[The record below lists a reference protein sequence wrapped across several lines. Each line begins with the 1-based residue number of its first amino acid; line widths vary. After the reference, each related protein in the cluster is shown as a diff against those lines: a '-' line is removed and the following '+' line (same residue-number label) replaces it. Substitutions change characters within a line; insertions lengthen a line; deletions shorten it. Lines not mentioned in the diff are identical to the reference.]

1 MPSHEKTKASRAK
14 PSVGA
19 KSTTA
24 AINAQAESPK
34 YTAKNSIVMTK
45 TAGGNISEF
54 PFEFTKDSKYFFSC
68 VGSCVKVFSVATG
81 AVVKVLS
88 RSPASGGHNS
98 KITRVILN
106 PKNPMQ
112 LYSASLD
119 GTIKLWD
126 YNDEILLKTY
136 RIGAPIEFMVIS
148 AVRPEEA
155 YIVVN
160 KENSAVAEKKEKNEK
175 IVYRY
180 ALDSDL
186 PLTSQD
192 RLRWITAIPECHC
205 VDVSN
210 DGRFVA
216 MAGKNK
222 CVIWNVTEGEE
233 RVSESELHSY
243 TFKDLPTVLAFS
255 PDNTFIAIGHQSGRI
270 TLQYCLVPGTE
281 HKPLLSVLHW
291 HHLPVKALRF
301 MGDGTYLM
309 SGGEEAV
316 LVIWQLETD
325 LKQFLPR
332 LGGSIT
338 SINISPNHKY
348 YSVGLADNSI
358 RLINSIS
365 QNIEQAIQGLQYAQ
379 TESNRLPL
387 TTGLMVEPRNNNI
400 VLNGVPGSIQFYN
413 TQGDHHVMDL
423 EVAPTNLIARKEIN
437 EIIITS
443 NVEHVAFLPRGE
455 WMATVD
461 MRDDGETTVELY
473 LKFWQWNPNSQSY
486 ALHTR
491 VDYPHAQP
499 ITSLTFSP
507 SSRHGPMAIT
517 TSADK
522 TFKVWVLSTEREVVW
537 TCRSV
542 GAYRDSPATGA
553 AFSDDGS
560 ILAVSFGSMLTLWDP
575 YENTLQ
581 GILSQPC
588 DDEAIEHVAFLG
600 DSPYVLTATKTHF
613 YVWNMLTC
621 SVWWSYRCP
630 VDKLAVDPLSGRIAI
645 VHNVGTYSRLLV
657 FEAKSGLPLAIHT
670 ISHRCAAVT
679 WIPQNE
685 SADRETKSSNI
696 TILDVNHDL
705 IMLAIVPASKASA
718 VSTAAAEDLSTKT
731 TIESGETSGIL
742 DSMFGER
749 RDIRE
754 EEREQEE
761 LRLKTAI
768 HLREEAMKQS
778 RRERRH
784 KSEESADPTGLKAPS
799 HVLPH
804 VETIFETFM
813 GSLMRL
819 RINNDSVQ
827 DAGMDIDTESSS
839 EPIKLPIADV
849 DTTFIPSEDFTSLTA
864 YFSTIKSKAPPKNA
878 SETAASSSENE
889 DTDDDE
895 DASQIDW

>member
-1 MPSHEKTKASRAK
+1 MPSHEKTKSS
-14 PSVGA
+14 PA
-19 KSTTA
+19 KSKAEAKTTTPT
-24 AINAQAESPK
+24 INAQADSSK
-34 YTAKNSIVMTK
+34 YIAKHNLVMTK

-68 VGSCVKVFSVATG
+68 VGSCVKVYSVATG

-88 RSPASGGHNS
+88 RSPASGGHNG

-136 RIGAPIEFMVIS
+136 RIGAAIEHMVIS

-160 KENSAVAEKKEKNEK
+160 KETVAGEKKEKNEK

-180 ALDSDL
+180 ALGNDL

-192 RLRWITAIPECHC
+192 RLRWITSMPECHC

-216 MAGKNK
+216 MAGRYK
-222 CVIWNVTEGEE
+222 CVVWKVTEGEE
-233 RVSESELHSY
+233 RVSESELRSY
-243 TFKDLPTVLAFS
+243 TFKELLTVLAFS
-255 PDNTFIAIGHQSGRI
+255 PDNTCIAVGDQSGRI
-270 TLQYCLVPGTE
+270 TLQYCLAPGTE
-281 HKPLLSVLHW
+281 AKPLVSVFHW

-309 SGGEEAV
+309 SGGDEAV

-325 LKQFLPR
+325 NRQFLPR

-365 QNIEQAIQGLQYAQ
+365 QTIEQVIQGLQYAQ
-379 TESNRLPL
+379 VESNRLPL

-400 VLNGVPGSIQFYN
+400 VLNGVPGSLQFYN

-423 EVAPTNLIARKEIN
+423 EVAPTNHTARKEITDK
-437 EIIITS
+437 IVTS

-461 MRDDGETTVELY
+461 MRDDGETSVELY

-491 VDYPHAQP
+491 VDYPHSQA

-507 SSRHGPMAIT
+507 STRHGPMAIT

-542 GAYRDSPATGA
+542 GVYRDSPATAA

-560 ILAVSFGSMLTLWDP
+560 ILAVAFGSMLTLWDP

-581 GILSQPC
+581 GILAQPS
-588 DDEAIEHVAFLG
+588 DQESIVHAAFLG
-600 DSPYVLTATKTHF
+600 DSPYVVTASKTHF

-630 VDKLAVDPLSGRIAI
+630 VDQLAVDPLSGRIAI
-645 VHNVGTYSRLLV
+645 VHSSGTSGRVLV
-657 FEAKSGLPLAIHT
+657 FEAKSGLPLVIHT
-670 ISHRCAAVT
+670 LPHRCTAVT
-679 WIPQNE
+679 WVPQNE
-685 SADRETKSSNI
+685 SSDRETKSSNLAV
-696 TILDVNHDL
+696 LDNSHDL
-705 IMLAIVPASKASA
+705 IILSVVPVSKANA
-718 VSTAAAEDLSTKT
+718 ISTASAEESSSKT
-731 TIESGETSGIL
+731 TLETDGTVGIL
-742 DSMFGER
+742 DGMFGER
-749 RDIRE
+749 RDVRQE
-754 EEREQEE
+754 DREQEE
-761 LRLKTAI
+761 LRLKTAL

-778 RRERRH
+778 KRDRRH
-784 KSEESADPTGLKAPS
+784 KTEDSADPTGLKAPS

-804 VETIFETFM
+804 VENMFETFM

-827 DAGMDIDTESSS
+827 EVGMDIDSEATP
-839 EPIKLPIADV
+839 EPIKAPITDV

-864 YFSTIKSKAPPKNA
+864 YFSTVVSNAPIKNA
-878 SETAASSSENE
+878 SEAAASSSENE